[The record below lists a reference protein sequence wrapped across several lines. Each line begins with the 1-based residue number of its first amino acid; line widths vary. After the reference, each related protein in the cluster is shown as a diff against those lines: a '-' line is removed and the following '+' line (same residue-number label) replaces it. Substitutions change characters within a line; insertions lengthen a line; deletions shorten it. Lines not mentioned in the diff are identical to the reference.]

1 MDALPDVVFE
11 GDVAALKAAL
21 AAGLDVNAEDGYG
34 NSPLTASCS
43 RARVDAVRV
52 LLEAG
57 ADVNR
62 TTKLGPPIRWAVSGY
77 QYEDKQRAL
86 AILRLLLEAGA
97 DVNATDTMGQTPFLL
112 AFREGCREL
121 AEFFLKAGADVNR
134 GDRSGVT
141 ALCWACQAKK
151 VEAVRWLLSA
161 GADPNVASDNGM
173 TPLLATLS
181 MADRAQADVLERV
194 RVLLAAGAR
203 TDAAYRNVKDTLCD
217 DLHPRG
223 TTALMLAAAAGWLSV
238 VEALLEAGAD
248 VTPRNRK
255 GQTALTLAARNGHAA
270 VVERL
275 RRAGATES
283 VDEQRYQQAAF
294 LKAAWQGDCERL
306 RDLLAAG
313 VSPDTAEPQD
323 PNTHAL
329 THAILNGRAEIVGA
343 LLDAGAGVNIQPDN
357 PPLVCAA
364 AVGNET
370 IVRLVLQAGASVE
383 TRSPDGRSAL
393 FEACKHNQLTVVRI
407 LLEAGANR
415 SADAADAVTAASEA
429 GHVAVVRTLL
439 EAGVR
444 PDSAAL
450 VAAAGD
456 RNPEL
461 VRLLL
466 VAGCDVNG
474 RGRHSGETAL
484 IWAVVRSHPGPSA
497 RRKKRQQPST
507 PPADP
512 SREVIELLLAA
523 GADPNARNDG
533 GCTAL
538 HSAALVAA
546 GESLVGLLVAAG
558 ADPNAANA
566 EGTTPLMECLHV
578 NHNPGPTRLGRLRA
592 FLAAGAKP
600 DVRDAQGKTV
610 LHRAGKCRNAEP
622 EVRALIEAGADV
634 DARDAHGR
642 TLLMLLADAAG
653 VYENLPAVRALITA
667 GADVN
672 ARDEGGMTVL
682 AHAAECHHSDQEP
695 EAVAVLRAAGAREDG
710 LREVA
715 LRKAAGQGDGE
726 RVRALIAA
734 GADVNATTWEDDYGS
749 RPSGPAPPGPAR
761 TPLVNAVHAGHTG
774 IVHDLLAAGAEA
786 DLPSVDG
793 AHPGISL
800 LTLAVWSGSAEIVQ
814 ALLAAGADPR
824 REDAFG
830 RTPLLYAARMRSRP
844 IVDLLLGAGAAVDVL
859 AGDFLAVLD
868 FPDRAEK
875 PDYREAVTRLAAA
888 CDTEPLPV
896 EGLPGVT
903 CFAVKSRKEARALQN
918 ADPDMH
924 RLTAEWQAHEQ
935 VLAGIQNRFADELL
949 AAGLSLVRVRFRR
962 FAESILGLFPTTD
975 PFAIVAAVGPYTK
988 DDPTYAVDLLRSLH
1002 EFAARWPFC
1011 IVGCAATSI
1020 DVEVKAEMPPEKT
1033 LFDFRPA
1040 EGKPGYWWGNVWWD
1054 D

>member
-1 MDALPDVVFE
+1 VEALPDAVFE
-11 GDVAALKAAL
+11 GNVAALKAAL

-34 NSPLTASCS
+34 NSPLTVSCS
-43 RARVDAVRV
+43 RAHVEAVRV

-62 TTKLGPPIRWAVSGY
+62 ATKLGPPIRWAVSGY
-77 QYEDKQRAL
+77 QYENKQRAL
-86 AILRLLLEAGA
+86 AILRMLLQAGA

-112 AFREGCREL
+112 AFRENCREL
-121 AEFFLKAGADVNR
+121 AEFFLGAGADVNR
-134 GDRSGVT
+134 GDRSGDT
-141 ALCWACQAKK
+141 ALCWACQTKK
-151 VEAVRWLLSA
+151 VQDVRWLLAA

-173 TPLLATLS
+173 TPLLAVVS
-181 MADRAQADVLERV
+181 NADRAEAAVLERV

-203 TDAAYRNVKDTLCD
+203 ADAAYRNVKDTLCD

-248 VTPRNRK
+248 VTARNRK

-275 RRAGATES
+275 RRAGATEP
-283 VDEQRYQQAAF
+283 VDEGRYQQAAF

-329 THAILNGRAEIVGA
+329 THAILNGHAEIVRA
-343 LLDAGAGVNIQPDN
+343 LLDAGADVNIQPDN
-357 PPLVCAA
+357 PPLVCAGA
-364 AVGNET
+364 AGNET
-370 IVRLVLQAGASVE
+370 VVGLVLQAGASVE

-393 FEACKHNQLTVVRI
+393 SEACKHNHLAVVRI

-415 SADAADAVTAASEA
+415 NADAADALTAAGEA

-450 VAAAGD
+450 VAAAGK

-461 VRLLL
+461 VRVLLA
-466 VAGCDVNG
+466 AGCDVNG
-474 RGRHSGETAL
+474 RGQYPGDTAL
-484 IWAVVRSHPGPSA
+484 MQAVARFRPGPSA
-497 RRKKRQQPST
+497 RRKKRQQPAT

-512 SREVIELLLAA
+512 CREVIDLLLAA
-523 GADPNARNDG
+523 GADPNARNEW

-538 HSAALVAA
+538 HGTVFLAAA
-546 GESLVGLLVAAG
+546 ESLIGLLVAAG

-578 NHNPGPTRLGRLRA
+578 NQEARPARLRRLQA
-592 FLAAGAKP
+592 FLAAGAKA
-600 DVRDAQGKTV
+600 DVRDTQGKTA
-610 LHRAGKCRNAEP
+610 LHRAGKCSNAEP

-634 DARDAHGR
+634 NARDAHGR
-642 TLLMLLADAAG
+642 TPLMLLADAAG
-653 VYENLPAVRALITA
+653 VYENLPAVQALIAA

-672 ARDEGGMTVL
+672 TRDHGGMTVL
-682 AHAAECHHSDQEP
+682 AHAAECHYSDQEP
-695 EAVAVLRAAGAREDG
+695 EVVAILRAAGAREDG

-715 LRKAAGQGDGE
+715 LRKAAAEGDGE

-734 GADVNATTWEDDYGS
+734 GADVNATTWGDDYGS
-749 RPSGPAPPGPAR
+749 RPAGPLPSGPAR
-761 TPLVNAVHAGHTG
+761 TPLVNAVHAGHAG
-774 IVHDLLAAGAEA
+774 IVHDLLAAGARA

-800 LTLAVWSGSAEIVQ
+800 LTLAVWSGSADVVQ

-830 RTPLLYAARMRSRP
+830 RTPLLYAARMRNRP
-844 IVDLLLGAGAAVDVL
+844 IVDLLLCAGAAVDER
-859 AGDFLAVLD
+859 AGDFLKVLD
-868 FPDRAEK
+868 FPDTAER
-875 PDYREAVTRLAAA
+875 PEYREAVTRLAAA
-888 CDTEPLPV
+888 CGTEPLPV

-903 CFAVKSRKEARALQN
+903 CFAVNSRKEARELQKGS
-918 ADPDMH
+918 PDMH
-924 RLTAEWQAHEQ
+924 RFNAEWQAHEQ
-935 VLAGIQNRFADELL
+935 VLAGIQNRFGDELL

-962 FAESILGLFPTTD
+962 FAESVLGLFPTTD
-975 PFAIVAAVGPYTK
+975 PFAVVAAVGPYTK

-1002 EFAARWPFC
+1002 EFAAQWPFR

-1020 DVEVKAEMPPEKT
+1020 DVEVKAETPPEKT
-1033 LFDFRPA
+1033 LFEFRPA
-1040 EGKPGYWWGNVWWD
+1040 ECKPGYWWGNVWWD